1 MHLYEYEYSG
11 GDVVRAAKHCIV
23 ILEDNGERATE
34 MRKALAELRPDIDIT
49 VFDDALKPHP

>member
-1 MHLYEYEYSG
+1 
-11 GDVVRAAKHCIV
+11 VRAAKHCIV